1 MLKNGF
7 NTFVTHLKCQTEN
20 LFLFSRLLKVEINN
34 QLYFMETVYLG
45 LILFLFVLAIF
56 DLVVGVSNDAVNFL
70 NSAIGSKVA
79 RFRTVLIVAAAGV
92 LIGAVVSNGMMDI
105 ARHGIFQPQMFS
117 FNDLLCIF
125 LAVMV
130 TDVVLLDIFNS
141 LGMPTSTTVSMV
153 FELLGGTFILAL
165 LKIAFDET
173 GTLGFAELMNTE
185 KALSVILGIFL
196 SVAIAFVVGV
206 IVQWI
211 SRLIFTFNYR
221 KNLNYTIGIFGGI
234 AVTAIL
240 YFTLVKGLKGS
251 AFAGAPWLEYIN
263 QNIST
268 ALIASLVIFTIL
280 MQILHFLKVN
290 VFKIIILMGTFA
302 LAMAFAGNDLVNFIG
317 VPLAAYSAFQ
327 DFVANG
333 AGNADTFMMSSLN
346 ESAKTPFV
354 FLLIAGI
361 IMVFALAFSKK
372 AHNVIKTSVDLSRQ
386 DEGEE
391 MFGSSR
397 VARSIVRGSTS
408 IGEFLSNYT
417 PKGLSSWCDKRFNKN
432 EVILEN
438 GAAFDL
444 VRASVNLVVAGL
456 LIIMGTSLK
465 LPLSTTYVTFIV
477 AMGSSLA
484 DRAWSRESAV
494 FRITGVL
501 NVIGGW
507 FLTAAVAFISCA
519 FVTILM
525 YYGGMI
531 VMFAFVILSI
541 YILLKNNIG
550 AGKKDER
557 GARDVVFQ
565 EMMATRDKVECW
577 GYLKKHVS
585 ITQKEVLDFVA
596 ISYERVIDGF
606 TGENLKTL
614 RKVSRKLDQE
624 KRIIKNLRQRELVG
638 MRRIDTQLSLEK
650 NTWFH
655 LSTNSDQQ
663 MIYCLKRMND
673 PCQEHVDNNFNPL
686 NEECVTEL
694 QQVKQQV
701 LEFIT
706 RGGAI
711 IEEQNLEIVEA
722 FLLETENYK
731 DKLSVIRK
739 KQFDRLQTEN
749 SQYLKVALVYLNI
762 LQESQELISCLRHDL
777 RAYKK
782 FIQ

>member
-1 MLKNGF
+1 
-7 NTFVTHLKCQTEN
+7 
-20 LFLFSRLLKVEINN
+20 
-34 QLYFMETVYLG
+34 METIYFG
-45 LILFLFVLAIF
+45 FILFLFVLAIF

-141 LGMPTSTTVSMV
+141 LGLPTSTTVSMV
-153 FELLGGTFILAL
+153 FELLGGTFVLSL

-173 GTLGFAELMNTE
+173 GMLGFAELMNTE

-196 SVAIAFVVGV
+196 SVAIAFVVGWA
-206 IVQWI
+206 VQWI

-221 KNLNYTIGIFGGI
+221 KNLSYTIGIFGGI
-234 AVTAIL
+234 AITAIL
-240 YFTLVKGLKGS
+240 YFTLLKGLKDSTVGNGAWITYIEQHLNAFLVGCFVVS
-251 AFAGAPWLEYIN
+251 A
-263 QNIST
+263 
-268 ALIASLVIFTIL
+268 VL

-290 VFKIIILMGTFA
+290 VFKIIILLGTFA

-317 VPLAAYSAFQ
+317 VPLAAYSSFQ

-354 FLLIAGI
+354 FLLLAGI
-361 IMVFALAFSKK
+361 IMVLALAFSKK
-372 AHNVIKTSVDLSRQ
+372 AHNVIKTSVDLARQ

-397 VARSIVRGSTS
+397 VARSIVRGATTL
-408 IGEFLSNYT
+408 GEFLSNYT
-417 PKGLSSWCDKRFNKN
+417 PKGLTAWCDKRFNKN

-525 YYGGMI
+525 YYGGMVI
-531 VMFAFVILSI
+531 MLIFVILAI

-550 AGKKDER
+550 KGKKNELET
-557 GARDVVFQ
+557 RDVVFQ
-565 EMMATRDKVECW
+565 EMMATRDKKECW
-577 GYLKKHVS
+577 GYLKKHFT
-585 ITQKEVLDFVA
+585 ITQKEVLDFIA
-596 ISYERVIDGF
+596 ASYDHIVEGF
-606 TGENLKTL
+606 TDENLKML
-614 RKVSRKLDQE
+614 RKVTRKLDLE
-624 KRIIKNLRQRELVG
+624 RRTIKKLRQRELVG
-638 MRRIDTQLSLEK
+638 MRKIDTQLSLEK

-655 LSTNSDQQ
+655 LGSNSDQQ
-663 MIYCLKRMND
+663 MVYCLKRMSD
-673 PCQEHVDNNFNPL
+673 PCKEHVDNNFNPL
-686 NEECVTEL
+686 AKECVDEL
-694 QQVKQQV
+694 LEVKNQV
-701 LEFIT
+701 LEFIS
-706 RGGAI
+706 RAGVI
-711 IEEQNLEIVEA
+711 IEEQNLDLVEA
-722 FLLETENYK
+722 FLLEAENYK

-739 KQFDRLQTEN
+739 RQFDRLQTEN

-762 LQESQELISCLRHDL
+762 LQETQELISCLRHNL

-782 FIQ
+782 FVQ